1 MKNIITIIYLILSF
15 IILLIMLSFVGSF
28 IAIALT
34 FASIL
39 ILYILIKEA
48 INGKKKKE
56 ISIRQ

>member
-1 MKNIITIIYLILSF
+1 
-15 IILLIMLSFVGSF
+15 MLSFVGSF